1 MASDNLAFFCVKL
14 LGLAT
19 KHKEVTENACWRHW
33 HRFLVPDANSIQRGF
48 LPFKL
53 CKNQLQLSQFDFIQK
68 REENAVL
75 YIAYK
80 IG

>member
-1 MASDNLAFFCVKL
+1 MPVGDTDIVFSCLML
-14 LGLAT
+14 IPSR
-19 KHKEVTENACWRHW
+19 EV
-33 HRFLVPDANSIQRGF
+33 F